1 MTRIT
6 GHAGSNKLGQ
16 KKTEGELGQT
26 KTEQRKGKER
36 APAPDPSPRLWGRR
50 GCRIDCWKEK

>member
-1 MTRIT
+1 MHNGPRRQQQT
-6 GHAGSNKLGQ
+6 GP
-16 KKTEGELGQT
+16 KKKPEGELGQT

-36 APAPDPSPRLWGRR
+36 APAPDSGPRLWGRR

>member
-16 KKTEGELGQT
+16 KKPEGELGQT